1 MSKILVTNYITQLE
15 NIVDGD
21 LWIDETYK
29 KKIDGLSS
37 EKAFEKPLPEMF
49 SVAELVSHLS
59 AWRTQQIKKL
69 SGASAEVIA
78 QFPDYWKSNDELK
91 IITWRKLKN
100 EFYQSQNDL
109 IKLLKKK
116 NDAFLKRKYSN
127 SGYTFQHMIEG
138 LIHHDIYHLG
148 QIGITIKLLDRKI

>member
-1 MSKILVTNYITQLE
+1 MSNMIEQLKNIL
-15 NIVDGD
+15 DGD
-21 LWIDETYK
+21 LWIDENYK

-37 EKAFEKPLPEMF
+37 ERAFAKPLQELF
-49 SVAELVSHLS
+49 SVAELISHIL
-59 AWRTQQIKKL
+59 AWRTQQMKKL

-91 IITWRKLKN
+91 KVTWKKLKN
-100 EFYQSQNDL
+100 EFYQSQYEL

-116 NDAFLKRKYSN
+116 DDAFLELEYSN

-148 QIGITIKLLDRKI
+148 QIGITIKLLDE